1 MFRGLT
7 FRGSTA
13 WILCLVVAGAL
24 LTLVAGGA
32 GVGAASVRSGS
43 YKTSSSS
50 LSNPPAVPQKSPGAD
65 VASWP
70 VANGSVDGV
79 TYSFHYPSA
88 WNSNFL
94 YCAPEVH
101 SDVEGGHLPAGCA
114 STDVLVGQKARDV
127 GLLSGEETAIGGKAA
142 RKLVDDRPAN
152 VLVSRVYTTMVYD
165 ATGTPLFGFTTQ
177 IGAGTDAA
185 TLDAIT
191 ANLDVM
197 AGTIKVEAGR

>member
-13 WILCLVVAGAL
+13 WILLIVIAGTL

-32 GVGAASVRSGS
+32 GAGAHAASSRS
-43 YKTSSSS
+43 
-50 LSNPPAVPQKSPGAD
+50 LANPPAVTQASLGAD

-70 VANGSVDGV
+70 VASGSVDGV
-79 TYSFHYPSA
+79 AYSFHYPPA
-88 WNSNFL
+88 WNSSL
-94 YCAPEVH
+94 IYCAPGVH
-101 SDVEGGHLPAGCA
+101 SDIEGGHLPAGCA

-127 GLLSGEETAIGGKAA
+127 GLLTGDTLTIGGKAA
-142 RKLVDDRPAN
+142 RRFVDDRPAN

-191 ANLDVM
+191 ATLDTI
-197 AGTIKVEAGR
+197 AGTVKVEAGR